1 MSDPLPRR
9 GPALGG
15 YPPGF
20 YLVLLANLFF
30 FGSFQWSYVTLPGFI
45 QSLGGDATH
54 IGLAFGLSTLS
65 AVLVRPAIAPLIDRW
80 GRRVALAIGA
90 ALFAVE
96 PVLYTLTSS
105 VWPFLAVRLLRGVAL
120 AAFTT
125 AYTAL
130 AADLAPEGRR
140 GEAIG
145 LSGVTNNLGMLF
157 MPALG
162 AAVLAWSNYDVH
174 FWAAAVVAVVS
185 LLFVLPLREPAR
197 APVEAAQPRRGPGSE
212 PGFWQMARHM
222 PVWLASLGATGLAVA
237 YGAALSFMPPLAEAR
252 GLEAAGGYFTAFAV
266 AMMAA
271 QAAAGWLSDRVGR
284 RAVALPG
291 MAAAALAALGLGLA
305 GSDLAL
311 LASGAGLGL
320 SWGLVRAGLDT
331 AVVDAVPAEA
341 RASALGVMYTCFDA
355 GVGLGS
361 FGLGLAA
368 ESWGYG
374 AAFYAAAAWAALTLA
389 AYLLLGRP
397 GDTELR

>member
-1 MSDPLPRR
+1 MSEPLPRQASR
-9 GPALGG
+9 LAG
-15 YPPGF
+15 YPASF
-20 YLVLLANLFF
+20 YLALLANLFF

-65 AVLVRPAIAPLIDRW
+65 AVLVRPAVAPFIDRW
-80 GRRVALAIGA
+80 GRRVALAVGA
-90 ALFAVE
+90 ALFALE
-96 PVLYTLTSS
+96 PVLYTLTST
-105 VWPFLAVRLLRGVAL
+105 VWPFLAVRLLRGLAL

-174 FWAAAVVAVVS
+174 FWTSAAVAVLS
-185 LLFVLPLREPAR
+185 LLCVLPLREPAR
-197 APVEAAQPRRGPGSE
+197 APAAALRVSKVARSE
-212 PGFWQMARHM
+212 PGFWQVARRK
-222 PVWLASLGATGLAVA
+222 PVWLASLGGTGLAVA
-237 YGAALSFMPPLAEAR
+237 YGAALSFMAPLAEAR
-252 GLEAAGGYFTAFAV
+252 GLAAAGGYFTAFAL

-291 MAAAALAALGLGLA
+291 LAAAVLAGLGLGLA
-305 GSDLAL
+305 HSDLAL

-331 AVVDAVPAEA
+331 AVVDAVPNAA
-341 RASALGVMYTCFDA
+341 RASALGVLYTCFDA

-374 AAFYAAAAWAALTLA
+374 AAFYAAAAWATLAFA
-389 AYLLLGRP
+389 AYLLLGA
-397 GDTELR
+397 GDTEIH